1 MQQKKQFTPQTLR
14 AILTTIFVL
23 VLIGGG
29 AAFYFGI
36 ESLKEYAVKVQERLV
51 DAEASER
58 QISELQ
64 LLKGQLSQS
73 DSLVEKTNQIFATPD
88 SYQGQVLGDLER
100 YASAAG
106 LSLNG
111 TNFST
116 NQESAEHAITI
127 NFSGDIQYRK
137 LIAFLNN
144 VEGNLPKLQVTSL
157 TLSRADSG
165 QADMVRADEIK
176 INIAVR

>member
-1 MQQKKQFTPQTLR
+1 MKQKEQFKPQTLR
-14 AILTTIFVL
+14 TILATIFVL
-23 VLIGGG
+23 ILIGGG

-36 ESLKEYAVKVQERLV
+36 QSLQEYAVKVQQRLV

-73 DSLVEKTNQIFATPD
+73 DSLVEKANQVFAAPG
-88 SYQGQVLGDLER
+88 SYQGQVLNDLER
-100 YASAAG
+100 YAGAAG
-106 LSLNG
+106 LALGG
-111 TNFST
+111 TNFGSG
-116 NQESAEHAITI
+116 EGSSANTVTI
-127 NFSGDIQYRK
+127 SFTGDIPYRK

-144 VEGNLPKLQVTSL
+144 VEGNLPKLQVTSI

-165 QADMVRADEIK
+165 TADMVRVEEIK
-176 INIAVR
+176 INVAVR

>member
-14 AILTTIFVL
+14 AILTTIFIL

-29 AAFYFGI
+29 ATIYFGI
-36 ESLKEYAVKVQERLV
+36 ESLKGYATKVQERLI

-73 DSLVEKTNQIFATPD
+73 DVLIEKTNQLFATPA

-100 YASAAG
+100 YASTAG
-106 LSLNG
+106 LTLNG

-116 NQESAEHAITI
+116 GQESGEHSITI
-127 NFSGDIQYRK
+127 SFSGDIQYRK

-144 VEGNLPKLQVTSL
+144 VEGNLPKLQVASM

-165 QADMVRADEIK
+165 SADMVRADEIK